1 MDNPCDIS
9 FELLVDYHDRKLK
22 REESVQVDKHLA
34 SGCSLCHSNLNDIS
48 RLLTTLRAEVLAHA
62 PQPALQRAYALFH
75 PKSSISEAVR
85 QVASLIF
92 DSRVNRPLTFARGA
106 RGEAVQKLYE
116 AESVKVDIWEEPQ
129 SESKSYLIGQVMQK
143 ETEEA
148 IAPLRVIAYPE
159 KGEGI
164 EAHLDSGE
172 FHFSTL
178 FAGTYD
184 IEVQTMSGQIY
195 LQDVVIGD

>member
-1 MDNPCDIS
+1 MTKIIEVKNLTKIYNDTAVVDHIS
-9 FELLVDYHDRKLK
+9 FEVEK
-22 REESVQVDKHLA
+22 
-34 SGCSLCHSNLNDIS
+34 
-48 RLLTTLRAEVLAHA
+48 
-62 PQPALQRAYALFH
+62 
-75 PKSSISEAVR
+75 
-85 QVASLIF
+85 
-92 DSRVNRPLTFARGA
+92 
-106 RGEAVQKLYE
+106 GEAVQKLYE